1 MWWGGGSKDHQFLI
15 PAASTL
21 KTIRVQA
28 KHVPPPCSRVFRRA
42 KCCWPWLTRWSRSP
56 TSLWPPARRK
66 IPTPLAAQPGYWTTH
81 TRCVPS
87 LCAPCCRGNFG
98 VSGVFWS
105 VLRWSLRS
113 WQQLHRLIQ
122 TDKLSESLKQ
132 LFQYPPDNLINV
144 IAPFFLSDYTYSSS
158 CVSPVPFS
166 LVIVLYA
173 SGRVPLL
180 LPSVSCHRG
189 SDEHSVPAVNGP
201 SAAAAERLPVT
212 RLGGGVAVCFGL
224 FSYRVMGQNIQGRAC
239 GQNRAALWAIS
250 IQVNAK

>member
-1 MWWGGGSKDHQFLI
+1 MHLVAG
-15 PAASTL
+15 
-21 KTIRVQA
+21 
-28 KHVPPPCSRVFRRA
+28 
-42 KCCWPWLTRWSRSP
+42 
-56 TSLWPPARRK
+56 
-66 IPTPLAAQPGYWTTH
+66 
-81 TRCVPS
+81 
-87 LCAPCCRGNFG
+87 GNFG
-98 VSGVFWS
+98 VSSVFWS

-166 LVIVLYA
+166 LVIVSYA

-201 SAAAAERLPVT
+201 SSAAAERLPVT
-212 RLGGGVAVCFGL
+212 GGGGL
-224 FSYRVMGQNIQGRAC
+224 FVLASLVIESWARTFKEELAAKTEQLREQFPFRLMPNRVCAPVILLHQMCKPLEGSEKMCWFLPARIFLWVLSLPLAYIVPHWNSVRAC
-239 GQNRAALWAIS
+239 LASAGRPCTFFLLHRWVVSEEHDVELNWSVRF
-250 IQVNAK
+250 